1 LSQKPPKKPV
11 TRKEKKAAQRA
22 KNRKLFEIFTVAQK
36 AADNV
41 DIAAPEI
48 LPPPEPEKTIAQL
61 KEEDALEKMQQIRN
75 RVSGRKRASRDK
87 WNRFAGTSG
96 GGGRGR

>member
-1 LSQKPPKKPV
+1 MSKKPPKPR
-11 TRKEKKAAQRA
+11 TRKEKKEALSK
-22 KNRKLFEIFTVAQK
+22 KNRALFEIFTVAGR

-48 LPPPEPEKTIAQL
+48 VAQEAPEKTMVQM

-75 RVSGRKRASRDK
+75 RINGRKRASKDK

>member
-1 LSQKPPKKPV
+1 MSKKPPKPRTK
-11 TRKEKKAAQRA
+11 KEKKEVLRK
-22 KNRKLFEIFTVAQK
+22 KNRALFEIFNVANR

-48 LPPPEPEKTIAQL
+48 IAAAAPEKTMVQMQ
-61 KEEDALEKMQQIRN
+61 EDDALEKMQKIRN
-75 RVSGRKRASRDK
+75 RITGRKRASRDK
-87 WNRFAGTSG
+87 WNRFAGTSS

>member
-1 LSQKPPKKPV
+1 MSKHHEPHS
-11 TRKEKKAAQRA
+11 RKEKKEAQRL
-22 KNRKLFEIFTVAQK
+22 KNRKLFEIFTVAQR
-36 AADNV
+36 AADKT

-48 LPPPEPEKTIAQL
+48 LPAPEPDKTILQL

-87 WNRFAGTSG
+87 WNRFAGTAS